1 MAGIDANSPSTPEHQ
16 AFYARGKLLLSGE
29 YLVAHGGLALAI
41 PVRFGQRLEV
51 RSYALKEPA
60 DPAEAAPSLLRQS
73 ERSAPP
79 RGPAELLW
87 NAFREDGELWMAAS
101 LSKPDLAVRDWDT
114 YGLEPPR
121 EPALMERLLRLLLL
135 CRRANPDFL
144 RDVQTAQWA
153 GTHLEFARD
162 WGLGT
167 SSTLVSLLAQWSGT
181 DPFVLQREVFGGSGY
196 DIACATAR
204 GPLLY
209 KLVNG
214 EPRWEEL
221 DWKPP
226 FSDRLFF
233 VHLGRKQDSRF
244 SLAAFE
250 ARGMAAAPWL
260 NTLVHLTMQLRFA
273 ETLAD
278 FMEHLRKHEEVI
290 AALTGFSPVQALH
303 FGDFAGVVKSLGAWG
318 GDFVLAASALPE
330 PELRAYFA
338 QRGYATV
345 LSWREMVG

>member
-1 MAGIDANSPSTPEHQ
+1 MAAAYATSPSTPELQ
-16 AFYARGKLLLSGE
+16 TFYARGKLLLSGE
-29 YLVAHGGLALAI
+29 YLVAHGGLALAL
-41 PVRFGQRLEV
+41 PVRFGQKLEV
-51 RSYALKEPA
+51 RSYALEGLAGLTETAPEP
-60 DPAEAAPSLLRQS
+60 LRQR
-73 ERSAPP
+73 ERPAPL

-87 NAFREDGELWMAAS
+87 NACRDDGELWMAAS
-101 LSKPDLAVRDWDT
+101 LSKPDLSVRDWAT

-121 EPALMERLLRLLLL
+121 EPALMERLQRLLRL
-135 CRRANPDFL
+135 CQQANPAFL
-144 RDVQTAQWA
+144 RDLHTAQWA
-153 GTHLEFARD
+153 STHLEFARD

-167 SSTLVSLLAQWSGT
+167 SSTLVSLLAQWSGA

-214 EPRWEEL
+214 EPRWEEVP
-221 DWKPP
+221 WQPP
-226 FSDRLFF
+226 FADQLFF

-250 ARGMAAAPWL
+250 ARGMAVAPWL

-273 ETLAD
+273 ETLRD

-303 FGDFAGVVKSLGAWG
+303 FGDFDGVVKSLGAWG

-338 QRGYATV
+338 RRGFATV
-345 LSWREMVG
+345 LSWGEMVG